1 MHTER
6 LAGDHPITDAATLAA
21 GIDSTATVL
30 VSGFGRV
37 GYPKAVPEALAD
49 CGPDLDLTIV
59 SGAVVGDEIDTDLVE
74 AGAVARRYPAQTSEA
89 MRDASN
95 AGEVHYSDR
104 HLSRVSLEAR
114 TGHYGEPDVAVVEA
128 SAVGEDWLI
137 PARSIG
143 HTPAFV
149 DLADELIVELNAAQP
164 LDLERVYD
172 VYPRPLPP
180 ERGPIPLED
189 PLGRVGGPR
198 IGFDPADLRGIVR
211 TDRPD
216 KAYEFREPTARDGEI
231 AATLRDF
238 LETEV
243 DRNPVVG
250 DRLAVQFGVGSLG
263 NALMGAV
270 GDADLGGREVV
281 YFGEVFQ
288 DGLLDAIDDGTIAG
302 ASATSLALSSDG
314 ADRLLSDIDR
324 YADHVVLR
332 NANVSNAAALID
344 RFGVVSI
351 NTVLEADLYGHA
363 NATHVDGSRVVN
375 GIGGG
380 GDFTRNAHL
389 SVLVLGSTAKDG
401 AVSRIVPMVTHAD
414 YTEHD
419 IDVVVTEQG
428 VADLRG
434 LSPRERPE
442 AIVESCAHPDFRAPL
457 RSYADRAT
465 RAGGHEPHDL
475 DAAFDWR
482 P

>member
-1 MHTER
+1 MHSER
-6 LAGDHPITDAATLAA
+6 LAGDHPVVDAATQAA
-21 GIDSTATVL
+21 GIDRAAVLL

-37 GYPKAVPEALAD
+37 GYPKAIPEALAAS
-49 CGPDLDLTIV
+49 GRDLDLTVV

-74 AGAVARRYPAQTSEA
+74 ADAVARRYPAQTSRA
-89 MRDASN
+89 MRNASN

-104 HLSRVSLEAR
+104 HLSQVSLEAR

-149 DLADELIVELNAAQP
+149 ELADDLLIELNAAQP
-164 LDLERVYD
+164 LELERVYD

-180 ERGPIPLED
+180 ERGPIPLAD
-189 PLGRVGGPR
+189 PAGRIGGPR
-198 IGFDPADLRGIVR
+198 IEFDPADLRGIVR

-216 KAYEFREPTARDGEI
+216 KAYEFREPTPRDGAI
-231 AATLRDF
+231 AAVLRDF
-238 LETEV
+238 LEIEV

-263 NALMGAV
+263 NALMGAI
-270 GDADLGGREVV
+270 GDADLSGREVV

-302 ASATSLALSSDG
+302 ASATSLALSSEG
-314 ADRLLSDIDR
+314 GERLRADIDR
-324 YADHVVLR
+324 YANHVVLR
-332 NANVSNAAALID
+332 NANVSNAPELID

-351 NTVLEADLYGHA
+351 NTVLEVDLYGHA
-363 NATHVDGSRVVN
+363 NATHIDGSQVVN
-375 GIGGG
+375 AIGGG

-389 SVLVLGSTAKDG
+389 SILVLGSTAKDG
-401 AVSRIVPMVTHAD
+401 DTSRIVPMVSHPD

-442 AIVESCAHPDFRAPL
+442 AIVASCAHPDFRPAL
-457 RSYADRAT
+457 RSYAQRAIRT
-465 RAGGHEPHDL
+465 GGHEPHDL
-475 DAAFDWR
+475 EAAFDWR